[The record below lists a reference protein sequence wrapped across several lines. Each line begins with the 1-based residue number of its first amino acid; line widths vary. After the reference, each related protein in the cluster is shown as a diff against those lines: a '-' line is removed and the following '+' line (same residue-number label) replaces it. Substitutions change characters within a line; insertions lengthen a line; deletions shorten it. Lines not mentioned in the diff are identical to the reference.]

1 VVSGRSADLARRR
14 AGERLERL
22 LADRLSR
29 AAQLLADR
37 ERRLAA
43 LSPDGVLARG
53 YAIALDEESGRVLRA
68 SSETAPGRRVRVR
81 LGRGALRTRVEAA
94 D

>member
-1 VVSGRSADLARRR
+1 VRGRVTDLDRRR
-14 AGERLERL
+14 AGQRLEQLVAERLGR
-22 LADRLSR
+22 S
-29 AAQLLADR
+29 AQLLADR

-81 LGRGALRTRVEAA
+81 LGHGALGTRVEEAE
-94 D
+94 